1 MKKIIAFIQNNFI
14 SCVCL
19 FLAATIFTGSLT
31 LAKYISTETSNV
43 GSSAGSFHCSGS
55 VDDVSSLSF
64 ANLDFWGGSEKDTP
78 MNAIHSLNF
87 LVNNYEKRTVG
98 ESVTKHVSVAKMG
111 YTLMFSA
118 PAIFLEK
125 LAMQLFESPD
135 RVMTPQIVLA
145 DLLATANNGKFK
157 TKDSTDYNGTAYSMD
172 YNGVEYTDFEFS
184 VNSSELTL
192 VEEVKDAEGNVIQKG
207 VKANAYTATAALP
220 DGTVNMVL
228 KIDPFMQNMT
238 QTLKFR
244 LWDVS
249 KLTSNTTPTIDHE
262 GGDLIAPLYADVQAD
277 VLCYRISIS
286 MPQFTLA
293 AGVEE
298 QDRYSL
304 RFVTTSAVNDPGLG
318 GFLTDNDKGDTLKS
332 VFKNKTAYF
341 KTMTETVTDKDSSG
355 NVTER
360 NTYYVIG
367 NPRAYNPGVE
377 TSEPKVTTEYGGTY
391 EKTQTTTGNT
401 TGTSTFLFNAN
412 GEVVNSE
419 SSATYKIIINN
430 APYTQTKTS
439 TYNVDYTTTTETE
452 TITTEKSTTEM
463 TETINQTI
471 KIETKKTIKT
481 LDGTS
486 TTEISYKL
494 SEFPEEGVT
503 YQQKSSWGFWYNSN
517 KDTLSAVIKKEW
529 KGETKVNNSEPA
541 ITVTE
546 NLPDVTYTREIVRV
560 TSYAESITFKRVY
573 RRVEDAEGKV
583 TLTEYANKDNAFE
596 LFDGVIQ
603 KYFLSQC
610 YSKSYPF
617 KVNVYFE
624 QLQS

>member
-19 FLAATIFTGSLT
+19 FLAATIFTGSIT

-64 ANLDFWGGSEKDTP
+64 ANLDFWGGTEKDTP

-87 LVNNYEKRTVG
+87 LVNNYEERTVG

-111 YTLMFSA
+111 YTLIFSA

-145 DLLATANNGKFK
+145 DLLATANDSTFK
-157 TKDSTDYNGTAYSMD
+157 TADSKDYNGTAYSTD
-172 YNGVEYTDFEFS
+172 YNGVEYTDFEFD

-192 VEEVKDAEGNVIQKG
+192 VEEVKDTEGNVIQKG
-207 VKANAYTATAALP
+207 VKANAYTATSKLP
-220 DGTVNMVL
+220 DGKVNMVL
-228 KIDPFMQNMT
+228 KVDPFMQTMT

-249 KLTSNTTPTIDHE
+249 KLTSESNKTVDHE

-304 RFVTTSAVNDPGLG
+304 RFVTTSAINDHELG
-318 GFLTDNDKGDTLKS
+318 RFLTDNDEGATLKS
-332 VFKNKTAYF
+332 VFKNKTAYI

-360 NTYYVIG
+360 NTYDVLG
-367 NPRAYNPGVE
+367 NPRAYTAGEE
-377 TSEPKVTTEYGGTY
+377 TTTKETTEYGVTY
-391 EKTQTTTGNT
+391 ESEPTVTGSG
-401 TGTSTFLFNAN
+401 TGSPGKIYFDADGNIGTKKSALYCAQIMNAN
-412 GEVVNSE
+412 YVTTVNSVYE
-419 SSATYKIIINN
+419 GEITTIETETVG
-430 APYTQTKTS
+430 TQVNTGD
-439 TYNVDYTTTTETE
+439 NTE
-452 TITTEKSTTEM
+452 TITQMIVMKTEKKIVGTRKVTTVTTYTGFTASNAQKKVNGSWQDTNDKLPNELTEKTVVESTSNSTNPF
-463 TETINQTI
+463 TET
-471 KIETKKTIKT
+471 
-481 LDGTS
+481 
-486 TTEISYKL
+486 
-494 SEFPEEGVT
+494 
-503 YQQKSSWGFWYNSN
+503 
-517 KDTLSAVIKKEW
+517 
-529 KGETKVNNSEPA
+529 
-541 ITVTE
+541 
-546 NLPDVTYTREIVRV
+546 LPDVKYSREIVRV
-560 TSYAESITFKRVY
+560 TSYAQSITFKKVY
-573 RRVEDAEGKV
+573 RREEDAEGKV
-583 TLTEYANKDNAFE
+583 TQTEYDSEGNAFE

>member
-64 ANLDFWGGSEKDTP
+64 ANLDFWGGTEKDTP

-87 LVNNYEKRTVG
+87 LVNNYEERTVG

-135 RVMTPQIVLA
+135 TVMTPQIVLA
-145 DLLATANNGKFK
+145 DLLATAHGGTYNTHYDTANG
-157 TKDSTDYNGTAYSMD
+157 TKYNGTAY
-172 YNGVEYTDFEFS
+172 TDFEFA

-192 VEEVKDAEGNVIQKG
+192 VEEVKDAEGNLIQEG

-220 DGTVNMVL
+220 DGAGNMVL
-228 KIDPFMQNMT
+228 KVEPFMQNMV

-249 KLTSNTTPTIDHE
+249 KLTSETTPTIDHE
-262 GGDLIAPLYADVQAD
+262 GGDLVAPLYADVQAD
-277 VLCYRISIS
+277 VLCYKISIS

-304 RFVTTSAVNDPGLG
+304 RFVTTSAINDHELG
-318 GFLTDNDKGDTLKS
+318 GFLTNDKGTTLEDIYS
-332 VFKNKTAYF
+332 GKTAYF
-341 KTMTETVTDKDSSG
+341 KTITETVTDKDSSD

-367 NPRAYNPGVE
+367 NPRAYTAGTE
-377 TSEPKVTTEYGGTY
+377 TSAPKETTQYGDM
-391 EKTQTTTGNT
+391 TTTGPT
-401 TGTSTFLFNAN
+401 TSSGTEKLGTIYCDTNGNIVDEANATYSITTNGFTSYTST
-412 GEVVNSE
+412 V
-419 SSATYKIIINN
+419 
-430 APYTQTKTS
+430 TS
-439 TYNVDYTTTTETE
+439 VQYEKKLTIEQETVTTT
-452 TITTEKSTTEM
+452 KSSSEN
-463 TETINQTI
+463 TETINQEFVITTKEDI
-471 KIETKKTIKT
+471 YIVKKTTTVTNYTGYKSNGSQKKVNGSWVTNTDKLPTTLKKTETTNSET
-481 LDGTS
+481 LDS
-486 TTEISYKL
+486 TT
-494 SEFPEEGVT
+494 T
-503 YQQKSSWGFWYNSN
+503 
-517 KDTLSAVIKKEW
+517 
-529 KGETKVNNSEPA
+529 
-541 ITVTE
+541 
-546 NLPDVTYTREIVRV
+546 LPDVKYTREIKRV
-560 TSYAESITFKRVY
+560 TSYAQSITFDTVY
-573 RRVEDAEGKV
+573 RRVEDEHGDV
-583 TLTEYANKDNAFE
+583 TITEYANEGNAFE
-596 LFDGVIQ
+596 LFDANNIQ
-603 KYFLSQC
+603 QYFLSQC
-610 YSKSYPF
+610 YSKSYPL

>member
-31 LAKYISTETSNV
+31 LAKYISTETPNV

-87 LVNNYEKRTVG
+87 LVNNYEERTDG

-145 DLLATANNGKFK
+145 DLLATANGGKYNTHYNTENG
-157 TKDSTDYNGTAYSMD
+157 TKYNGTAY
-172 YNGVEYTDFEFS
+172 TDFEFTI
-184 VNSSELTL
+184 NFSELTL
-192 VEEVKDAEGNVIQKG
+192 VEEVKDAEGNVTQKG
-207 VKANAYTATAALP
+207 VKANAYTATSKLP
-220 DGTVNMVL
+220 DGKGNMVL
-228 KIDPFMQNMT
+228 KVEPFMQTMT

-249 KLTSNTTPTIDHE
+249 KLTSESNKTVDHE
-262 GGDLIAPLYADVQAD
+262 GGDLVAPLYADVHAD
-277 VLCYRISIS
+277 VLCYKISIS

-304 RFVTTSAVNDPGLG
+304 RFVTTSAINDHELG
-318 GFLTDNDKGDTLKS
+318 GFLTNDKGTTLEDIYS
-332 VFKNKTAYF
+332 GKTAYF
-341 KTMTETVTDKDSSG
+341 KTITETVTDKDSSD

-367 NPRAYNPGVE
+367 NPRAYTAGEE
-377 TSEPKVTTEYGGTY
+377 TSTKETTQYDVTYT
-391 EKTQTTTGNT
+391 TQPVA
-401 TGTSTFLFNAN
+401 TGTSGTAIL
-412 GEVVNSE
+412 GELYFDAHGNIVDSE
-419 SSATYKIIINN
+419 ALAVYRATVGTTN
-430 APYTQTKTS
+430 YTTS
-439 TYNVDYTTTTETE
+439 TAKVYYASEVKTTETE
-452 TITTEKSTTEM
+452 KVTTAVDTTVND
-463 TETINQTI
+463 TETITQMIVMKTDK
-471 KIETKKTIKT
+471 KIVGTRKVTKVTTYTGFTASNAQKKVNGSWQDTSSDTLPNKLTKKTVVES
-481 LDGTS
+481 TS
-486 TTEISYKL
+486 NSTNPFTE
-494 SEFPEEGVT
+494 T
-503 YQQKSSWGFWYNSN
+503 
-517 KDTLSAVIKKEW
+517 
-529 KGETKVNNSEPA
+529 
-541 ITVTE
+541 
-546 NLPDVTYTREIVRV
+546 LPDVKYSREIVRV
-560 TSYAESITFKRVY
+560 TSYAQSIKFKKVY
-573 RRVEDAEGKV
+573 RREEDAEGKV
-583 TLTEYANKDNAFE
+583 TQTEYDSEDNAFE
-596 LFDGVIQ
+596 LFNGGIQ

>member
-31 LAKYISTETSNV
+31 LAKYISTETPNV

-64 ANLDFWGGSEKDTP
+64 ANLDFWGGTEKDTP

-87 LVNNYEKRTVG
+87 LVNNYEERTDG
-98 ESVTKHVSVAKMG
+98 GSVTKHVSVAKMG

-125 LAMQLFESPD
+125 LAVQLFESPD
-135 RVMTPQIVLA
+135 TVMTPQIVLA
-145 DLLATANNGKFK
+145 DLLATANGGKFK
-157 TKDSTDYNGTAYSMD
+157 TADSKDYNGTAYSTD
-172 YNGVEYTDFEFS
+172 YNGTTYTDFEFD

-192 VEEVKDAEGNVIQKG
+192 VEEVKDAEGNVIQEG
-207 VKANAYTATAALP
+207 VKANAYTATSELP

-228 KIDPFMQNMT
+228 KIDPFMQSMT

-249 KLTSNTTPTIDHE
+249 KLTSESNKTVDHE

-304 RFVTTSAVNDPGLG
+304 RFVTTSAINDHELG
-318 GFLTDNDKGDTLKS
+318 GFLTNQAGKS
-332 VFKNKTAYF
+332 LQNIYSGKEAYF
-341 KTMTETVTDKDSSG
+341 KTVTETVTDKDSSG

-367 NPRAYNPGVE
+367 NPRAYTAGE
-377 TSEPKVTTEYGGTY
+377 KTSTKETTEYGVTY
-391 EKTQTTTGNT
+391 ATQPVA
-401 TGTSTFLFNAN
+401 TGTSGTAIL
-412 GEVVNSE
+412 GELYFDAHGNIVDSE
-419 SSATYKIIINN
+419 ALAVYRATVGTTN
-430 APYTQTKTS
+430 YTTS
-439 TYNVDYTTTTETE
+439 TAKVYYASEVKTTETE
-452 TITTEKSTTEM
+452 KVTTAVDTTVND
-463 TETINQTI
+463 TETITQMIVMKTEK
-471 KIETKKTIKT
+471 KIVGTQKVKTVTTYTGFTASNAQKKVN
-481 LDGTS
+481 GSWQNTS
-486 TTEISYKL
+486 S
-494 SEFPEEGVT
+494 
-503 YQQKSSWGFWYNSN
+503 
-517 KDTLSAVIKKEW
+517 DTLPNKLTKETVVESTSNSTNPFT
-529 KGETKVNNSEPA
+529 ET
-541 ITVTE
+541 
-546 NLPDVTYTREIVRV
+546 LPDVKYSREIVRV
-560 TSYAESITFKRVY
+560 TSYAQSITFKKVY
-573 RRVEDAEGKV
+573 RRVEDALGNV
-583 TLTEYANKDNAFE
+583 TQTEYKNEGNAFQF
-596 LFDGVIQ
+596 FDTNNIQ

>member
-19 FLAATIFTGSLT
+19 FLAATIFTGSIT

-64 ANLDFWGGSEKDTP
+64 ANLDFWGGTEKDTP

-87 LVNNYEKRTVG
+87 LVNNYEERTVG

-125 LAMQLFESPD
+125 LAMQLVESPD
-135 RVMTPQIVLA
+135 TVMTPQIVFA
-145 DLLATANNGKFK
+145 DLLATANGGTFRTAN
-157 TKDSTDYNGTAYSMD
+157 STDYNGTAY
-172 YNGVEYTDFEFS
+172 TDFEFA

-192 VEEVKDAEGNVIQKG
+192 VEEVKDAEGNLIQEG

-220 DGTVNMVL
+220 DGAGNMVL
-228 KIDPFMQNMT
+228 KVEPFMQNMV

-249 KLTSNTTPTIDHE
+249 KLTSESNHTIDHE

-277 VLCYRISIS
+277 VLCYKISIS

-304 RFVTTSAVNDPGLG
+304 RFVTTSAINDHELG
-318 GFLTDNDKGDTLKS
+318 GFLTNDQDGNRLKDVYS
-332 VFKNKTAYF
+332 GKTAYF
-341 KTMTETVTDKDSSG
+341 KTITETVTDKDSSD

-367 NPRAYNPGVE
+367 NPRAYTAGTTSSDKTTTEHVKEYTE
-377 TSEPKVTTEYGGTY
+377 TVTTTVN
-391 EKTQTTTGNT
+391 NT
-401 TGTSTFLFNAN
+401 TGDYTYIYFN
-412 GEVVNSE
+412 NSKNIVPE
-419 SSATYKIIINN
+419 ASATYRIRVSSGASYKQEDVFSYSDSSQNFII
-430 APYTQTKTS
+430 
-439 TYNVDYTTTTETE
+439 TTTETE
-452 TITTEKSTTEM
+452 TVETKINTSGN
-463 TETINQTI
+463 TETITQDITL
-471 KIETKKTIKT
+471 ETVKTINKN
-481 LDGTS
+481 S
-486 TTEISYKL
+486 TTTATTTTKITSSGGTIEI
-494 SEFPEEGVT
+494 
-503 YQQKSSWGFWYNSN
+503 QKKNGDSNWEYSS
-517 KDTLSAVIKKEW
+517 TLS
-529 KGETKVNNSEPA
+529 S
-541 ITVTE
+541 ITLNHSPVLTE
-546 NLPDVTYTREIVRV
+546 ITLPDVTYSREIVRV
-560 TSYAESITFKRVY
+560 TSYAQSITFKKVY
-573 RRVEDAEGKV
+573 RRVEDAEGNV
-583 TLTEYANKDNAFE
+583 TQKEYSEGNAFE
-596 LFDGVIQ
+596 LFDGNIQ

>member
-19 FLAATIFTGSLT
+19 FLAATIFTGSIT

-64 ANLDFWGGSEKDTP
+64 ANLDFWGGTEKDTP

-87 LVNNYEKRTVG
+87 LVNNYEERTVG

-125 LAMQLFESPD
+125 LAMQLVESPD
-135 RVMTPQIVLA
+135 TVMTPQIVFA
-145 DLLATANNGKFK
+145 DLLATANGGTFRTAN
-157 TKDSTDYNGTAYSMD
+157 STDYNGTAY
-172 YNGVEYTDFEFS
+172 TDFEFA
-184 VNSSELTL
+184 VNVSE
-192 VEEVKDAEGNVIQKG
+192 VNVNGEPEK
-207 VKANAYTATAALP
+207 AYTATAALP
-220 DGTVNMVL
+220 DGAGNMVL
-228 KIDPFMQNMT
+228 KVEPFMQNMV

-249 KLTSNTTPTIDHE
+249 KLTSETTPTIDHE
-262 GGDLIAPLYADVQAD
+262 GGDLVAPLYADVQAD
-277 VLCYRISIS
+277 VLCYKISIS

-304 RFVTTSAVNDPGLG
+304 RFVTTSAINDHELG
-318 GFLTDNDKGDTLKS
+318 GFLTNDKGTTLEDIYS
-332 VFKNKTAYF
+332 GKTAYF
-341 KTMTETVTDKDSSG
+341 KTITETVTDKDSSD

-367 NPRAYNPGVE
+367 NPRAYTAGTTSSDKTTTEHVKEYTE
-377 TSEPKVTTEYGGTY
+377 TVTTTVNNITGDYTY
-391 EKTQTTTGNT
+391 IY
-401 TGTSTFLFNAN
+401 FN
-412 GEVVNSE
+412 NSKNIVPE
-419 SSATYKIIINN
+419 ASATYRIRVSSGASYKQEDVFSYSDSSQNFII
-430 APYTQTKTS
+430 
-439 TYNVDYTTTTETE
+439 TTTETE
-452 TITTEKSTTEM
+452 TVETKINTSGN
-463 TETINQTI
+463 TETITQDITLETVKTINKNSTTTATTTTTITPSGEGI
-471 KIETKKTIKT
+471 KIQKKNNKNKWE
-481 LDGTS
+481 DTS
-486 TTEISYKL
+486 DFSLPIDELKNSSAPTEI
-494 SEFPEEGVT
+494 T
-503 YQQKSSWGFWYNSN
+503 
-517 KDTLSAVIKKEW
+517 
-529 KGETKVNNSEPA
+529 
-541 ITVTE
+541 
-546 NLPDVTYTREIVRV
+546 LPDETYSREIVRV
-560 TSYAESITFKRVY
+560 TSYAQAITFKKVY
-573 RRVEDAEGKV
+573 RRVEDALGNI
-583 TLTEYANKDNAFE
+583 TLTEYADKDHAFQF
-596 LFDGVIQ
+596 FDANQIQ

>member
-31 LAKYISTETSNV
+31 LAKYISTETPNV

-64 ANLDFWGGSEKDTP
+64 ANLDFWGGTEKDTP

-87 LVNNYEKRTVG
+87 LVNNYEERTDG

-111 YTLMFSA
+111 YTLIFSA

-125 LAMQLFESPD
+125 LAVQLVESPD
-135 RVMTPQIVLA
+135 TVMTPQIVFA
-145 DLLATANNGKFK
+145 DLLATANGGTFK
-157 TKDSTDYNGTAYSMD
+157 TADSTDYNGTAY
-172 YNGVEYTDFEFS
+172 TDFQFAVNVSEVN
-184 VNSSELTL
+184 VNS
-192 VEEVKDAEGNVIQKG
+192 G
-207 VKANAYTATAALP
+207 VANAYTATAALP
-220 DGTVNMVL
+220 DGKGNMVL
-228 KIDPFMQNMT
+228 KVEPFMQTMT

-249 KLTSNTTPTIDHE
+249 KLTSETTPTIDHE
-262 GGDLIAPLYADVQAD
+262 GGDLVAPLYADVQAD
-277 VLCYRISIS
+277 VLCYKISIS

-304 RFVTTSAVNDPGLG
+304 RFVTTSAINDHELG
-318 GFLTDNDKGDTLKS
+318 GFLTNDQAGNRLENAYS
-332 VFKNKTAYF
+332 GKTAYF
-341 KTMTETVTDKDSSG
+341 KTVTETVTNKDSSG

-367 NPRAYNPGVE
+367 NPRAYNEGTE
-377 TSEPKVTTEYGGTY
+377 TSAPKVTTEY
-391 EKTQTTTGNT
+391 
-401 TGTSTFLFNAN
+401 
-412 GEVVNSE
+412 VNE
-419 SSATYKIIINN
+419 Y
-430 APYTQTKTS
+430 TKTVTNTVNNTSGRS
-439 TYNVDYTTTTETE
+439 TYIYYDSNNNIVATADAAAYRLNIYSGASYKREDVYSYSDNTNNFTVQTTETE
-452 TITTEKSTTEM
+452 TITTEKSTGM
-463 TETINQTI
+463 TETINQAI
-471 KIETKKTIKT
+471 TIKT
-481 LDGTS
+481 VKTINKNS
-486 TTEISYKL
+486 TTTAKTTTKI
-494 SEFPEEGVT
+494 T
-503 YQQKSSWGFWYNSN
+503 SSSGTIRIQRKNGNNWNNSS
-517 KDTLSAVIKKEW
+517 TLSSI
-529 KGETKVNNSEPA
+529 TLNNSSVPTE
-541 ITVTE
+541 IT
-546 NLPDVTYTREIVRV
+546 LPDVTYSREIVRV
-560 TSYAESITFKRVY
+560 TSYAESITFKKVY
-573 RRVEDAEGKV
+573 RRVEDAEGNV
-583 TLTEYANKDNAFE
+583 TQKEYSEGNAFE
-596 LFDGVIQ
+596 LFDGNIQ

>member
-87 LVNNYEKRTVG
+87 LVNNYEERTDG

-135 RVMTPQIVLA
+135 TVMTPQIVLA
-145 DLLATANNGKFK
+145 DLLATANGGKFK
-157 TKDSTDYNGTAYSMD
+157 TKDSKDYNGT
-172 YNGVEYTDFEFS
+172 EYTDFEFT
-184 VNSSELTL
+184 VNFSELTL
-192 VEEVKDAEGNVIQKG
+192 VEEVKDAEGNVTQKG
-207 VKANAYTATAALP
+207 VKANAYTATSELP
-220 DGTVNMVL
+220 DGKGNMVL
-228 KIDPFMQNMT
+228 KVEPFMQTMT

-249 KLTSNTTPTIDHE
+249 KLTSESNKTVDHE
-262 GGDLIAPLYADVQAD
+262 GGDLVAPLYADVHAD
-277 VLCYRISIS
+277 VLCYKISIS

-304 RFVTTSAVNDPGLG
+304 RFVTTSAINDHELG
-318 GFLTDNDKGDTLKS
+318 GFLTNDQAGNRLENAYS
-332 VFKNKTAYF
+332 GKTAYF
-341 KTMTETVTDKDSSG
+341 KTITETVTDKDSSD

-367 NPRAYNPGVE
+367 NPRAYTAGTTSSDKTTTEHVKEYTE
-377 TSEPKVTTEYGGTY
+377 TVTTTVNNITGDYTY
-391 EKTQTTTGNT
+391 IY
-401 TGTSTFLFNAN
+401 FN
-412 GEVVNSE
+412 NSKNIVPE
-419 SSATYKIIINN
+419 ASATYRIRVSSGASYKQEDVFSYSDSSQNFII
-430 APYTQTKTS
+430 
-439 TYNVDYTTTTETE
+439 TTTETE
-452 TITTEKSTTEM
+452 TVETKINTSGN
-463 TETINQTI
+463 TETITQDITLETVKTINKNSTTTATTTTTITPSGEGI
-471 KIETKKTIKT
+471 KIQKKNNKNKWE
-481 LDGTS
+481 DTS
-486 TTEISYKL
+486 DFSLPIDELKNSSAPTEI
-494 SEFPEEGVT
+494 T
-503 YQQKSSWGFWYNSN
+503 
-517 KDTLSAVIKKEW
+517 
-529 KGETKVNNSEPA
+529 
-541 ITVTE
+541 
-546 NLPDVTYTREIVRV
+546 LPDETYSREIVRV
-560 TSYAESITFKRVY
+560 TSYAQAITFKKVY
-573 RRVEDAEGKV
+573 RRVEDALGNI
-583 TLTEYANKDNAFE
+583 TLTEYADKDHAFQF
-596 LFDGVIQ
+596 FDANQIQ

>member
-19 FLAATIFTGSLT
+19 FLAATIFTGSIT

-43 GSSAGSFHCSGS
+43 GSSASSFHCSGS

-64 ANLDFWGGSEKDTP
+64 ANLDFWGGTEKDTP

-87 LVNNYEKRTVG
+87 LVNNYEERTVG

-111 YTLMFSA
+111 YTLIFSA

-125 LAMQLFESPD
+125 LAVQLVESPD
-135 RVMTPQIVLA
+135 TVMTPQIVFA
-145 DLLATANNGKFK
+145 DLLATANGGTFRTAN
-157 TKDSTDYNGTAYSMD
+157 STDYNGTAY
-172 YNGVEYTDFEFS
+172 TDFEFA
-184 VNSSELTL
+184 VNVSE
-192 VEEVKDAEGNVIQKG
+192 VNVNGEPEK
-207 VKANAYTATAALP
+207 AYTATAALP
-220 DGTVNMVL
+220 DGAGNMVL
-228 KIDPFMQNMT
+228 KVEPFMQNMV

-249 KLTSNTTPTIDHE
+249 KLTSESNKTVDHE

-304 RFVTTSAVNDPGLG
+304 RFVTTSAINDHDLG
-318 GFLTDNDKGDTLKS
+318 GFLTNQAGKS
-332 VFKNKTAYF
+332 LQNIYSGKEAYF
-341 KTMTETVTDKDSSG
+341 KTVTETVTDKDSSG

-367 NPRAYNPGVE
+367 NPRAYTAGE
-377 TSEPKVTTEYGGTY
+377 KTSTKETTEYGVTY
-391 EKTQTTTGNT
+391 ATQPVA
-401 TGTSTFLFNAN
+401 TGTSGTAIL
-412 GEVVNSE
+412 GELYFDAHGNIVDSE
-419 SSATYKIIINN
+419 ALAVYRATVGTTN
-430 APYTQTKTS
+430 YTTS
-439 TYNVDYTTTTETE
+439 TAKVYYASEVKTTETE
-452 TITTEKSTTEM
+452 KVTTAVDTTVNDTETITQNFVVNTKKDVVGAIVGNQTITTYTGFTLTDVKKKVNTTWEDTDDTM
-463 TETINQTI
+463 PTTLR
-471 KIETKKTIKT
+471 KTQS
-481 LDGTS
+481 TS
-486 TTEISYKL
+486 TS
-494 SEFPEEGVT
+494 GADVT
-503 YQQKSSWGFWYNSN
+503 F
-517 KDTLSAVIKKEW
+517 
-529 KGETKVNNSEPA
+529 
-541 ITVTE
+541 TE
-546 NLPDVTYTREIVRV
+546 NLPQTTYSREIVRV
-560 TSYAESITFKRVY
+560 TSYAESITFKKVY
-573 RRVEDAEGKV
+573 RRVEDALGNV
-583 TLTEYANKDNAFE
+583 TQTEYDSEDNAFE

>member
-19 FLAATIFTGSLT
+19 FLAATIFTGSIT

-64 ANLDFWGGSEKDTP
+64 ANLDFWGGTEKDTP

-87 LVNNYEKRTVG
+87 LVNNYEERTVG

-135 RVMTPQIVLA
+135 TVMTPQIVLA

-157 TKDSTDYNGTAYSMD
+157 TKDSTDYNGT
-172 YNGVEYTDFEFS
+172 EYTDFEFT
-184 VNSSELTL
+184 VNVS
-192 VEEVKDAEGNVIQKG
+192 DGG
-207 VKANAYTATAALP
+207 VANAYTATSELP
-220 DGTVNMVL
+220 DGKGNMVL
-228 KIDPFMQNMT
+228 KVEPFMQTMT

-249 KLTSNTTPTIDHE
+249 KLTSESNKTVDHE
-262 GGDLIAPLYADVQAD
+262 GGDLVAPLYADVQAD

-304 RFVTTSAVNDPGLG
+304 RFVTTSAINDHELG
-318 GFLTDNDKGDTLKS
+318 RFLTDNDKGDTLKS
-332 VFKNKTAYF
+332 VFKNKTAYI

-360 NTYYVIG
+360 NTYDVLG
-367 NPRAYNPGVE
+367 NPRAYTAGVE
-377 TSEPKVTTEYGGTY
+377 TSEPKVTTEYGVTY
-391 EKTQTTTGNT
+391 TTQPVA
-401 TGTSTFLFNAN
+401 TGTSGTAIL
-412 GEVVNSE
+412 GELYFDAHGNIVDSE
-419 SSATYKIIINN
+419 ALAVYRATVGTTN
-430 APYTQTKTS
+430 YTTS
-439 TYNVDYTTTTETE
+439 TAKVYYASEVKTTETE
-452 TITTEKSTTEM
+452 KATTAVDTTVNDTETITQNFVVNTKKDVVGAIVGNQTITTYTGFTLTDVKKKVNTTWEDTDDTM
-463 TETINQTI
+463 PTTLR
-471 KIETKKTIKT
+471 KTQS
-481 LDGTS
+481 TS
-486 TTEISYKL
+486 TS
-494 SEFPEEGVT
+494 GADVT
-503 YQQKSSWGFWYNSN
+503 F
-517 KDTLSAVIKKEW
+517 
-529 KGETKVNNSEPA
+529 
-541 ITVTE
+541 TE
-546 NLPDVTYTREIVRV
+546 NLPQTTYTREIKRV
-560 TSYAESITFKRVY
+560 TSYAESITFKKVY
-573 RRVEDAEGKV
+573 RRVEDALGNV
-583 TLTEYANKDNAFE
+583 TQTEYDSEDNAFE

>member
-31 LAKYISTETSNV
+31 LAKYISTETPNV

-64 ANLDFWGGSEKDTP
+64 ANLDFWGGTEKDTP

-87 LVNNYEKRTVG
+87 LVNNYEERTVG
-98 ESVTKHVSVAKMG
+98 GSVTKHVSVAKMG
-111 YTLMFSA
+111 YTLIFSA

-135 RVMTPQIVLA
+135 TVMTPQIVLA
-145 DLLATANNGKFK
+145 DLLATANNGKYNTHYNTENG
-157 TKDSTDYNGTAYSMD
+157 TKYNGTA
-172 YNGVEYTDFEFS
+172 YTDFEFS

-220 DGTVNMVL
+220 DGKGNMVL
-228 KIDPFMQNMT
+228 KIDPFMQTMT

-249 KLTSNTTPTIDHE
+249 KLTSESNHTIDHE
-262 GGDLIAPLYADVQAD
+262 GGDLIAPLYADVQAY
-277 VLCYRISIS
+277 VLCYKISIS

-318 GFLTDNDKGDTLKS
+318 GFLTKDQAGNRLENAYSG
-332 VFKNKTAYF
+332 KTAYF
-341 KTMTETVTDKDSSG
+341 KTITETVTDKDSSD

-367 NPRAYNPGVE
+367 NPRAYTAGEE
-377 TSEPKVTTEYGGTY
+377 TSTKETTEYGGTY

-401 TGTSTFLFNAN
+401 TGYIYFDAN
-412 GEVVNSE
+412 GNIGGD
-419 SSATYKIIINN
+419 SSTGTYRILVDSV

-439 TYNVDYTTTTETE
+439 TYNVDSIITTETE
-452 TITTEKSTTEM
+452 TITTEKPTTGM

-471 KIETKKTIKT
+471 KITTQKTINT
-481 LDGTS
+481 SGGES
-486 TTEISYKL
+486 TTTTLYNTAD
-494 SEFPEEGVT
+494 FTGT
-503 YQQKSSWGFWYNSN
+503 FQRRYGQYWYRVSN
-517 KDTLSAVIKKEW
+517 GLPNQLKT
-529 KGETKVNNSEPA
+529 ETKVSIPA
-541 ITVTE
+541 GTVTDT
-546 NLPDVTYTREIVRV
+546 LPDVTYSREIVRV
-560 TSYAESITFKRVY
+560 TSYAESITFKKVY
-573 RRVEDAEGKV
+573 RRVEDAEGNV
-583 TLTEYANKDNAFE
+583 TQKEYSEGNAFE
-596 LFDGVIQ
+596 LFDGNIQ

>member
-31 LAKYISTETSNV
+31 LAKYISTETPNV

-87 LVNNYEKRTVG
+87 LVNNYEERTDG

-111 YTLMFSA
+111 YTLIFSA

-135 RVMTPQIVLA
+135 TVMTPQIVLA
-145 DLLATANNGKFK
+145 DLLATANGGKFK
-157 TKDSTDYNGTAYSMD
+157 TKDSKDYNGT
-172 YNGVEYTDFEFS
+172 EYTDFEFT
-184 VNSSELTL
+184 VNVS
-192 VEEVKDAEGNVIQKG
+192 DGG
-207 VKANAYTATAALP
+207 VANAYTATSELP
-220 DGTVNMVL
+220 DGKGNMVL
-228 KIDPFMQNMT
+228 KVEPFMQTMT

-249 KLTSNTTPTIDHE
+249 KLTSESNKTVDHE
-262 GGDLIAPLYADVQAD
+262 GGDLVAPLYADVHAD
-277 VLCYRISIS
+277 VLCYKISIS

-304 RFVTTSAVNDPGLG
+304 RFVTTSAINDHELG
-318 GFLTDNDKGDTLKS
+318 GFLTNDQAGNRLENAYS
-332 VFKNKTAYF
+332 GKTAYF

-377 TSEPKVTTEYGGTY
+377 KSEPKVTTEYVKEY
-391 EKTQTTTGNT
+391 AEKVTTTVNNAPERYIY
-401 TGTSTFLFNAN
+401 FNHYNNNNNIAT
-412 GEVVNSE
+412 ED
-419 SSATYKIIINN
+419 SATYRICVSKGASYVQEDFFSYSDSVSNF
-430 APYTQTKTS
+430 A
-439 TYNVDYTTTTETE
+439 VTTTETE
-452 TITTEKSTTEM
+452 TVKTKINTSGN
-463 TETINQTI
+463 TETITQDIKLKTVKKINKNSKTTATTTTTI
-471 KIETKKTIKT
+471 TRSSGTITIQEKNGDSWDDSGT
-481 LDGTS
+481 LSSITLKNS
-486 TTEISYKL
+486 SAPTEI
-494 SEFPEEGVT
+494 T
-503 YQQKSSWGFWYNSN
+503 
-517 KDTLSAVIKKEW
+517 
-529 KGETKVNNSEPA
+529 
-541 ITVTE
+541 
-546 NLPDVTYTREIVRV
+546 LPDETYSREIVRV
-560 TSYAESITFKRVY
+560 TSYAESITFKKVY

-583 TLTEYANKDNAFE
+583 TLTEYADKDHAFE

>member
-19 FLAATIFTGSLT
+19 FLAATIFTGSIT

-87 LVNNYEKRTVG
+87 LVNNYEERTDG

-135 RVMTPQIVLA
+135 TVMTPQIVLA
-145 DLLATANNGKFK
+145 DLLATANDGKYNTHYNTANG
-157 TKDSTDYNGTAYSMD
+157 TKYNGTAY
-172 YNGVEYTDFEFS
+172 TDFEFK
-184 VNSSELTL
+184 VNVSNS
-192 VEEVKDAEGNVIQKG
+192 GI
-207 VKANAYTATAALP
+207 ANAYTATAELP
-220 DGTVNMVL
+220 DGKGNMVL
-228 KIDPFMQNMT
+228 KIEPFMQNMT

-249 KLTSNTTPTIDHE
+249 KLTSESNKTVDHE

-304 RFVTTSAVNDPGLG
+304 RFVTTSAINDHELG

-367 NPRAYNPGVE
+367 NPRAYTTEPTESKKTTTARVKEYTE
-377 TSEPKVTTEYGGTY
+377 TVTTTV
-391 EKTQTTTGNT
+391 N
-401 TGTSTFLFNAN
+401 NASRSYIYYDN
-412 GEVVNSE
+412 NNNIVTEA
-419 SSATYKIIINN
+419 SATYRLRVNKG
-430 APYTQTKTS
+430 ASYKQEDVFSYSDSSQTFI
-439 TYNVDYTTTTETE
+439 VTTTDTETVETKIATGDNTE
-452 TITTEKSTTEM
+452 TITQDVKVKTV
-463 TETINQTI
+463 
-471 KIETKKTIKT
+471 KTISANDTTTATTKT
-481 LDGTS
+481 TITPSSGTITIQVKDGDSWNTTNALDKPITLKNS
-486 TTEISYKL
+486 SAPTEI
-494 SEFPEEGVT
+494 T
-503 YQQKSSWGFWYNSN
+503 
-517 KDTLSAVIKKEW
+517 
-529 KGETKVNNSEPA
+529 
-541 ITVTE
+541 
-546 NLPDVTYTREIVRV
+546 LPDETYSREIVRV
-560 TSYAESITFKRVY
+560 TSYAESITFKKVY
-573 RRVEDAEGKV
+573 RRVEDALGNV
-583 TLTEYANKDNAFE
+583 TQTEYDSEDNAFE